1 MKRQIFLILS
11 LLAPLIFFSHG
22 LWADDWG
29 DDSSSGAPA
38 YPYPVPLGLKKP
50 KVPQNNPITKEKV
63 DLGRYLYFDKR
74 LSRNNTISCA
84 TCHDP
89 AKGWTDQSPVSTG
102 INGLKGTRSAPP
114 VFNATYN
121 ELQFWDGR
129 ALSLEEQAK
138 GPIQNPVE
146 MGFSLKGVE
155 QKIGRIKGYQKMFKK
170 AFGPGPITA
179 ERIVEAIAS
188 FERTILSGDSNYDR
202 FIAGNKK
209 ALSLSAQR
217 GMNLFFGRAHCD
229 DCHTG
234 PNFSDSRF
242 HNLGVGMNAKHPDL
256 GRYLITKK
264 DKDKG
269 SFKTPG
275 LRGLLYTHPYMH
287 DGSEK
292 TLEAVVD
299 FYNKGGNLN
308 PYLDK
313 KIHPL
318 GLNSQ
323 QKKDLVAFLK
333 SLNGKPVRV
342 NIPNKFPR

>member
-1 MKRQIFLILS
+1 MKKNSGTI
-11 LLAPLIFFSHG
+11 LLALLTIVSAFAT

-29 DDSSSGAPA
+29 DDTSTGPV
-38 YPYPVPLGLKKP
+38 YPYSVPLGLTKP
-50 KVPQNNPITKEKV
+50 NVPANNPITNEKV
-63 DLGRYLYFDKR
+63 ELGRLLYFDKR
-74 LSRNNTISCA
+74 LSKNNTISCA

-102 INGLKGTRSAPP
+102 IHGLKGTRSAPP

-129 ALSLEEQAK
+129 APSLEEQAK

-155 QKIGRIKGYQKMFKK
+155 EKIGKIKGYQKLFKK
-170 AFGPGPITA
+170 AFGSTQVTA
-179 ERIVEAIAS
+179 DKIVQAIAS
-188 FERTILSGDSNYDR
+188 FERTILSGDSDYDQ

-209 ALSLSAQR
+209 ALSPSAQR

-229 DCHTG
+229 VCHSG
-234 PNFSDSRF
+234 VNFSDSQF
-242 HNLGVGMNAKHPDL
+242 HNLGVGMNAKKPDL

-264 DKDKG
+264 EGDQG
-269 SFKTPG
+269 RFKTPG

-299 FYNKGGNLN
+299 FYNKGGNPN

-313 KIHPL
+313 EIHPL
-318 GLNSQ
+318 GLNAQ
-323 QKKDLVAFLK
+323 QKKDLVAFLIA
-333 SLNGKPVRV
+333 LNGKPVRV
-342 NIPNKFPR
+342 KIPKEFPR